1 MQKLYFVV
9 EKLTYFKVGQSK
21 ISSNRQSSVTEC
33 FKIMFFLSIF
43 KYVFFSILKASFS
56 EAKTANFN
64 IKETSGLITT
74 TTTSTLGP
82 PTFNVGHNL
91 DVPQSNPNLLS
102 PDVLTGRR
110 SSRRPSILPVPDM
123 FISSSLSISGEDN
136 EDCEENDDF
145 GNFESEDEL
154 VI

>member
-1 MQKLYFVV
+1 MNALKFSFQ
-9 EKLTYFKVGQSK
+9 
-21 ISSNRQSSVTEC
+21 
-33 FKIMFFLSIF
+33 SIF
-43 KYVFFSILKASFS
+43 KFYIFSILYFKASFS
-56 EAKTANFN
+56 EAKTANSN
-64 IKETSGLITT
+64 MKETSGLMTA

-91 DVPQSNPNLLS
+91 DIPQSNPNLLS

-110 SSRRPSILPVPDM
+110 NSRRPSILPVPDM
-123 FISSSLSISGEDN
+123 IISSSLSISGEDN

-154 VI
+154 VISNKFSKYNQYFMFFYYHQIE

>member
-1 MQKLYFVV
+1 MNALKFSFYQLSSFIFSFSSFYF
-9 EKLTYFKVGQSK
+9 E
-21 ISSNRQSSVTEC
+21 
-33 FKIMFFLSIF
+33 
-43 KYVFFSILKASFS
+43 ASFS
-56 EAKTANFN
+56 EAKTANSN
-64 IKETSGLITT
+64 IKETSGLMTT

-82 PTFNVGHNL
+82 PTFNAGNNL
-91 DVPQSNPNLLS
+91 DIPQSNPNLLS

-145 GNFESEDEL
+145 GNYESEDEL
-154 VI
+154 VILNKSSNV